1 MLRPRRKVIYRSELD
16 NTKGGRAFRALLSF
30 LTANRYSL
38 IFNLKVVLVRRYYP
52 NDPIKTRVMRELY
65 MIIVALP
72 FLIAYTVFMEKC
84 VDDKE
89 TEELEPEPIDHVSPS
104 VPESGTIARP
114 HAHL

>member
-1 MLRPRRKVIYRSELD
+1 
-16 NTKGGRAFRALLSF
+16 
-30 LTANRYSL
+30 
-38 IFNLKVVLVRRYYP
+38 
-52 NDPIKTRVMRELY
+52 MRELY
-65 MIIVALP
+65 MILVALP

-89 TEELEPEPIDHVSPS
+89 TEESETESIEHVSPS